1 MSVTTEK
8 SPEDVTIFLSDGMT
22 CTQSPS
28 SYRILWWPF
37 GVCFLAAWWLNH
49 PFETYWSIWIISPSR
64 DENKTYLKPPPRFY
78 LTSKLVTKI
87 KRTFCNRKIC
97 NRKLFVS
104 YNFLPI
110 FSQHEE
116 ICVWLPTFANLPD
129 VARLGKITFAA
140 VFCLQT
146 CSSCATPHNWHHRIE
161 NGTWSTIIILSNI
174 ITYHIWAILYMI
186 KIYLE
191 PKGSLLWMKGV
202 FGNMKIPPA
211 KKDSQVNL
219 YNNFPQLIS

>member
-1 MSVTTEK
+1 MSQYFWAMAWPARKAQAAIEFFGDLLVFVFLLLGGWTTHFK
-8 SPEDVTIFLSDGMT
+8 HIG
-22 CTQSPS
+22 Q
-28 SYRILWWPF
+28 F
-37 GVCFLAAWWLNH
+37 GSFPL
-49 PFETYWSIWIISPSR
+49 SR
-64 DENKTYLKPPPRFY
+64 DENKTYSKPPPRFY

-116 ICVWLPTFANLPD
+116 IYVWLPTFANLPD